1 MVQNNHLTE
10 CRFMQ
15 TVRLQHIIDADEL
28 KAQFCE
34 FDLLLQEFLFSDAG
48 YLGIDRTF
56 NDLLFDLRY
65 FGRKKGA
72 RISIIS

>member
-1 MVQNNHLTE
+1 MVQINHLTE

-15 TVRLQHIIDADEL
+15 TVRSQSDIDAVEL
-28 KAQFCE
+28 MAQFCE

-48 YLGIDRTF
+48 YFCIDRTL

-72 RISIIS
+72 HTFSIS

>member
-1 MVQNNHLTE
+1 
-10 CRFMQ
+10 MQ
-15 TVRLQHIIDADEL
+15 TVRSQSDIDAVEL
-28 KAQFCE
+28 MAQFCE
-34 FDLLLQEFLFSDAG
+34 FDLLMQEFLFSDAG

>member
-1 MVQNNHLTE
+1 MVQINSLTE

-15 TVRLQHIIDADEL
+15 TVRSHCNISTEEL

-34 FDLLLQEFLFSDAG
+34 FDLLMQEFLFSDVG

>member
-15 TVRLQHIIDADEL
+15 TVRSQHITDADDL
-28 KAQFCE
+28 KTQFCE

-65 FGRKKGA
+65 FGRKKGG
-72 RISIIS
+72 RIFIIS

>member
-1 MVQNNHLTE
+1 MVQNIHLTE

-15 TVRLQHIIDADEL
+15 TVRSQHSIDAAEL

-48 YLGIDRTF
+48 YLGIDRTL

-72 RISIIS
+72 RTSIIS

>member
-15 TVRLQHIIDADEL
+15 TVRSHCNISTEEL

-48 YLGIDRTF
+48 YFSIDRTL
-56 NDLLFDLRY
+56 NDLLFDLRF
-65 FGRKKGA
+65 FGRKKGG